1 MMDKYTYKDFEEIY
15 NRQSYRIFKM
25 CMTYLGNE
33 EDAKEAVQNI
43 FIKLLEKNIR
53 FKDSNHE
60 NAWLCKTT
68 RNYCLDILKSAW
80 RKKRVDFETLP
91 EVNTSDKDLENN
103 EKELIEKA
111 LLKLSIKQKEVIFLY
126 YYEEYSIKE
135 ISKILKRSESTIQ
148 TQLSTARK
156 KMKEILN
163 GEKIR
168 KEED

>member
-15 NRQSYRIFKM
+15 NRQSDRIFKM
-25 CMTYLGNE
+25 CMTYLGNV

-43 FIKLLEKNIR
+43 FIKLLEKNIK

-60 NAWLCKTT
+60 NAWICKAT

-80 RKKRVDFETLP
+80 RKKRVDIETLP
-91 EVNTSDKDLENN
+91 EVKYSDKDLGNN
-103 EKELIEKA
+103 QKELIEKA
-111 LLKLSIKQKEVIFLY
+111 LLNLSIKQKEVIFLY

-156 KMKEILN
+156 K
-163 GEKIR
+163 
-168 KEED
+168 

>member
-15 NRQSYRIFKM
+15 NRQSNRIYKM
-25 CMTYLGNE
+25 SITYLNNE
-33 EDAKEAVQNI
+33 EDAKEAIQNI
-43 FIKLLEKNIR
+43 YMKLLQKNIR

-60 NAWLCKTT
+60 NAWVCKAT
-68 RNYCLDILKSAW
+68 RNYCLDILKSIW
-80 RKKRVDFETLP
+80 RKKRVDFESLP
-91 EVNTSDKDLENN
+91 ETKYFDKDTENN
-103 EKELIEKA
+103 QKELIEKA
-111 LLKLSIKQKEVIFLY
+111 LFKLSIKQKEVIYLY

-163 GEKIR
+163 GEKFR
-168 KEED
+168 KED

>member
-1 MMDKYTYKDFEEIY
+1 MINKYKYKDFEEIY
-15 NRQSYRIFKM
+15 NRQSDRIFKM
-25 CMTYLGNE
+25 CMTYLCNE

-43 FIKLLEKNIR
+43 FMKLLEKNIR

-60 NAWLCKTT
+60 NAWLCKAT
-68 RNYCLDILKSAW
+68 RNYCLDVLKSAW
-80 RKKRVDFETLP
+80 KKKRVDFETLP

-111 LLKLSIKQKEVIFLY
+111 LIKLSIKQKEVIYLY

-163 GEKIR
+163 SEKFR

>member
-15 NRQSYRIFKM
+15 NRQSDRIFKM
-25 CMTYLGNE
+25 CMTYLGNV

-43 FIKLLEKNIR
+43 FIKLLEKNIK

-60 NAWLCKTT
+60 NAWICKAT

-80 RKKRVDFETLP
+80 RKKRVDFETLS
-91 EVNTSDKDLENN
+91 EAKTSDKDLENN

-111 LLKLSIKQKEVIFLY
+111 LLKLPVKQKEVIYLY

-148 TQLSTARK
+148 TQLATARK
-156 KMKEILN
+156 KMKETLN
-163 GEKIR
+163 SEKISR
-168 KEED
+168 KE